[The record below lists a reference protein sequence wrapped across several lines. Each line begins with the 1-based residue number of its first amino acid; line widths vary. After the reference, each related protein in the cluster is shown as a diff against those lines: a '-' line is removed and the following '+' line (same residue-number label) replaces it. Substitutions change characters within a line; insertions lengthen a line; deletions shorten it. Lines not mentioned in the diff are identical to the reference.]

1 VNWRASRNV
10 PLVTAV
16 GATLVAVALVAV
28 DAWVTVPGLADLEG
42 FTVDARFRARGPR
55 EPATDRIVIVGL
67 DDKTRDEASDVFQTR
82 RGWARLID
90 ALAGYDPKLVALDLF
105 FSTPE
110 VILPD
115 ALASRVDELDRRL
128 PPGVDGDYAAARE
141 AIAQV
146 ADELRGDAK
155 LAAAVARAKRVYLGA
170 NFLLGNG
177 VASAPEP
184 VGLEPARHGEVA
196 DAGGGGQRRPASADR
211 VVFTLPAIAKGA
223 VGAGAVNAYRD
234 ADGVVRR
241 LPLVIEYAGRHY
253 MSLGLAVA
261 LAELGKPNDTSY
273 IVGAPTLAAA
283 GHALPVTV
291 AGSAQL
297 DMLGKGRFAM
307 VSAADVLAHRAP
319 REALAGKLVFV
330 GYTFATYDKVA
341 TPLDATADGI
351 ELHATLAENVLADRL
366 LVRTG
371 PIASIVATLLLC
383 AIVVAAQLRRV
394 RRRAWVP
401 PVLALAAILA
411 YLAIAYL
418 MFLRGT
424 VVAIAAPVLAT
435 GVVVIAATIGGL
447 ATEGREKAHLR
458 AVFSQYVSRS
468 VVDRIL
474 ADPAKARLGG
484 ERKELTVLFSD
495 IRGFSQ
501 LAEGLR
507 PEVLA
512 SFLQEYLT
520 PMTELVLESGGTLDK
535 YIGDAVMAIW
545 SAPIDFPDHAARAC
559 DVALAMQAALV
570 TLNQKWVVEGRP
582 EIAIGI
588 GVNTGQ
594 MAVGNMGSAARFDYT
609 VLGDQ
614 VNLASRLEGLT
625 KEYGVGILVGEAT
638 MRAAGDRFVFR
649 EIDLVRVKGRA
660 GAAPVYELCGRHGE
674 STASLTGFADALA
687 AYRRREFEAA
697 RSAFAAIDRDPAAAA
712 MATRCSVLSGSPP
725 PADWDGV
732 YEQRSK

>member
-1 VNWRASRNV
+1 V
-10 PLVTAV
+10 PLVTAAI
-16 GATLVAVALVAV
+16 ATLVAVALVAV
-28 DAWVTVPGLADLEG
+28 DAWVALPGLADLEG
-42 FTVDARFRARGPR
+42 LTVDARFRARGPR
-55 EPATDRIVIVGL
+55 DPATDRIVIVGL
-67 DDKTRDEASDVFQTR
+67 DDKARAEAPDVFQTR
-82 RGWARLID
+82 RGWARLLD
-90 ALAGYDPKLVALDLF
+90 AIAGYEPKLVALDLF
-105 FSTPE
+105 FSAPE
-110 VILPD
+110 EILPE
-115 ALASRVDELDRRL
+115 ALAARVDDLDRRL
-128 PPGVDGDYAAARE
+128 PTGGDGDYAAARG
-141 AIAQV
+141 ALAQV

-155 LAAAVARAKRVYLGA
+155 LAAAIARTKRVFLGA

-184 VGLEPARHGEVA
+184 IGLEPARHGEVA
-196 DAGGGGQRRPASADR
+196 DAGGGGRRRPTSADR

-223 VGAGAVNAYRD
+223 LGAGAVNAYRD

-261 LAELGKPNDTSY
+261 LAELGRPNDTSY
-273 IVGAPTLAAA
+273 VIGAPTLVAA
-283 GHALPVTV
+283 GHELPVSI
-291 AGSAQL
+291 AASAQL
-297 DMLGKGRFAM
+297 DMLGKGRFPT
-307 VSAADVLAHRAP
+307 VSAADVLAKRAP

-330 GYTFATYDKVA
+330 GYTFATFDKVT

-351 ELHATLAENVLADRL
+351 ELHATLAENVLTDRL

-371 PIASIVATLLLC
+371 PAAAIIATLVLG
-383 AIVVAAQLRRV
+383 AIVVAAQLRRI

-401 PVLALAAILA
+401 PVVALAAILG
-411 YLAIAYL
+411 YIAIAYV
-418 MFLRGT
+418 MFVRGT
-424 VVAIAAPVLAT
+424 VVAIAAPILAT
-435 GVVVIAATIGGL
+435 SVVVIAATIGGL

-501 LAEGLR
+501 LAEGMR

-520 PMTELVLESGGTLDK
+520 PMTELVLDSGGTLDK

-545 SAPIDFPDHAARAC
+545 SAPIDFADHAARAC

-570 TLNQKWVVEGRP
+570 ALNAKWAAEARP

-588 GVNTGQ
+588 GINTGQ

-660 GAAPVYELCGRHGE
+660 GAAPVYELCGRRGE
-674 STASLTGFADALA
+674 ASTRLGEFASALA
-687 AYRRREFEAA
+687 AYRRRDFEAA
-697 RSAFAAIDRDPAAAA
+697 RSAFAAIERDPAART
-712 MATRCSVLSGSPP
+712 MAERCSVLAAAPP
-725 PADWDGV
+725 PGDWDGV